1 MYTQI
6 VFVIDTHSL
15 PTAGTYQQ
23 PAWTQHFPQTVT
35 RDGGAP
41 TTYEP
46 GTTVRAGLS
55 DRVDI
60 SFLDA
65 SLGLQV
71 EIAPVLLLAHTWNG
85 TALTPAALAS
95 SNPNKPIDAPRFD
108 VTRRGA
114 PKMQYA
120 GDETGWGQVQASDHL
135 SWSDGAKIG
144 QNVAVSVDNLYG
156 PYMTF
161 NLQGIPGTLEYGV
174 GFAVSRDGQVVGYY
188 YFDPTIQAG

>member
-1 MYTQI
+1 MYTSI

-15 PTAGTYQQ
+15 PNPGTYQQ

-41 TTYEP
+41 TKYEP
-46 GTTVRAGLS
+46 GQVVRAGLS

-60 SFLDA
+60 SFIDT
-65 SLGLQV
+65 SLGLAV
-71 EIAPVLLLAHTWNG
+71 EIAPVLLLAHAWNQKV
-85 TALTPAALAS
+85 LTPADLAS
-95 SNPNKPIDAPRFD
+95 SNPNKPIDMPRFD

-120 GDETGWGQVQASDHL
+120 GDETGWGQVQGADHL
-135 SWSDGAKIG
+135 YWSDGAKIG

-156 PYMTF
+156 PYATF
-161 NLQGIPGTLEYGV
+161 NLQGIPGVLEYGV
-174 GFAVSRDGQVVGYY
+174 GFAVSKDGKNIGYY
-188 YFDPTIQAG
+188 YFDPQIQAG